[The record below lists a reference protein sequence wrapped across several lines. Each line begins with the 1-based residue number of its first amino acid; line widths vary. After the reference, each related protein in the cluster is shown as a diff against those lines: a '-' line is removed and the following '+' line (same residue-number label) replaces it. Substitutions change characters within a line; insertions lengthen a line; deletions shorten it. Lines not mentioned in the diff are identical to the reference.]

1 MAVTLQQ
8 IRELTI
14 RARSEGVDRLAADL
28 KAVAEAGKQVSATG
42 DGVTRSEEQVAKSML
57 SASRAANAVVREVDG
72 VARAQQDLE
81 KRQLAV
87 MRAIGQGAITHDQA
101 ARTLALL
108 DAKYTQIGNTAAKVT
123 AAHLAHAE
131 AAGLNRMQ
139 LQMLQSAASNSF
151 SSIASGAPIMM
162 VAAQQGADLVQAFS
176 MGPNGV
182 GGTFAALGRGALA
195 LITPLTLA
203 AAAVATA
210 SGVGLYGFARWRSE
224 AEALGN
230 ALDGLGRRS
239 GETRDSLAALASR
252 GATTGGLSQ
261 SSGRDLAAV
270 YAGVGLGGS
279 EIERSIGLT
288 RSFARVTGTDLEAAS
303 KALAGSLVEP
313 ISGFSKLNEQLG
325 FADEKTRIAVQSF
338 VQQGNVLGAQRTL
351 LDALAKGLEETTDRT
366 GTLGRLWREIAKSAS
381 DAASAMGHAVDVGVN
396 GPTPADRLRALREEA
411 DRLRRGETA
420 QSAMDPARWNE
431 QAFHGIAAGRWGTG
445 LGAGTERTKAL
456 EENLQKQREIQRV
469 IDAEAEEAARKAEE
483 SEMRRRSFDTSQKIY
498 SVLPEMEKRRL
509 LADQIKDLEAASNN
523 PALLD
528 RMAMSARDVTT
539 AIGLL
544 KDQLGGTLS
553 AMQRITLE
561 GDLALRSITART
573 DAQRAALAGDRTL
586 GGLSRSKMSD
596 ELREKVK
603 NEEAQ
608 VMAQSAAAAADRLR
622 TAQNASALVGL
633 PTYQRQRLEI
643 TQRWDW
649 QDHLNAGNPKA
660 LADNSAARKAEMEA
674 LSRNTISGPLDEANR
689 ALDSQNRLLAV
700 NIATFGQST
709 DKVVAARTAQ
719 EMLNRYIEQGVPITE
734 QMRRQV
740 EDYARSFGRLALAE
754 EEAEKRQRRV
764 VEGMDDLRST
774 SSSVFSAILHGKG
787 ADVGRIVSDKLID
800 QASNNLSEVLLGPK
814 GKPGGGLF
822 GGFFGGLFGGGAG
835 GSIATADIAAGVVN
849 LSGGLGVGGGGGLF
863 GGSETGAQSTASGIP
878 LPRPSPLTSPAA
890 GGLPLA
896 LGGNYRGDGVDP
908 RLTDILTK
916 ASGSSPYDVK
926 MISGLR
932 PGDPRFHGQGLA
944 TDIQLIDRS
953 TGKALPN
960 YQDATSFRDYEQ
972 FAQQARAVQMRD
984 YPELADQFRWG
995 GYFGG
1000 PKGKYG
1006 AMDEMHFDL
1015 GGGRVGMGGGSWEK
1029 GLTPEQLGYY
1039 PGAQSV
1045 GMGQAGAAT
1054 AALDRFADQTR
1065 AATGNLG
1072 GFGDGLARFTDG
1084 LGSGGGGGGGGLFGS
1099 LLKLFGFADGGVF
1112 SSGLVPF
1119 ASGGVFGAPT
1129 LFAMGG
1135 GRTGVLGEAGPEAI
1149 MPLSRGSDGRL
1160 GVRASIAGA
1169 RPSAPGGAAVAVPV
1183 TINNYAGAQVSA
1195 RPKVG
1200 AGGQRQIEVTIRQI
1214 KREIAEEY
1222 GLSPVVGRR

>member
-8 IRELTI
+8 IRELTV
-14 RARSEGVDRLAADL
+14 RARSEGVDRLARDL
-28 KAVAEAGKQVSATG
+28 NAVAEAGKKVSATG
-42 DGVTRSEEQVAKSML
+42 DGVTRSEEEVAKSML
-57 SASRAANAVVREVDG
+57 SAARAANVVVREVDA

-81 KRQLAV
+81 KRQLVV
-87 MRAIGQGAITHDQA
+87 MRAINQGAMTHDQA

-108 DAKYTQIGNTAAKVT
+108 DAKYAQVGNTTTKVT

-224 AEALGN
+224 ADALGHS
-230 ALDGLGRRS
+230 LEGIGRRS
-239 GETRDSLAALASR
+239 GETRDNLAALAAR
-252 GATTGGLSQ
+252 GATAGGLSQ
-261 SSGRDLAAV
+261 STGRDLAAT
-270 YAGVGLGGS
+270 YAGAGLGGATAEGAIS
-279 EIERSIGLT
+279 VT
-288 RSFARVTGTDLEAAS
+288 RRYARVLQVDVDAAGKS
-303 KALAGSLVEP
+303 LAAAFADPTKGLAT
-313 ISGFSKLNEQLG
+313 LNEQLG
-325 FADEKTRIAVQSF
+325 FADAKTRLWIEGM
-338 VQQGNVLGAQRTL
+338 QGSGDMLGAQRAL
-351 LDALAKGLEETTDRT
+351 LAALA
-366 GTLGRLWREIAKSAS
+366 
-381 DAASAMGHAVDVGVN
+381 
-396 GPTPADRLRALREEA
+396 
-411 DRLRRGETA
+411 
-420 QSAMDPARWNE
+420 
-431 QAFHGIAAGRWGTG
+431 
-445 LGAGTERTKAL
+445 
-456 EENLQKQREIQRV
+456 
-469 IDAEAEEAARKAEE
+469 
-483 SEMRRRSFDTSQKIY
+483 
-498 SVLPEMEKRRL
+498 
-509 LADQIKDLEAASNN
+509 KDLEAAEDRTSKLAKAWEWVKRTASDAAASTGQTVDRVISGPTDAERMNEMISQRQKLAALMVTSSDRFYDPDRADSFNAGLLHDLAATESEIEALERRLDRASRAAVGKGADQRLNQQSEAAWRDVNGVLPELERRRALDQEVARLEAAMNN
-523 PALLD
+523 PFLLD
-528 RMAMSARDVTT
+528 KMGVSARDLAT
-539 AIGLL
+539 ALDGVKVAAAGVMPL
-544 KDQLGGTLS
+544 
-553 AMQRITLE
+553 MERMRYE
-561 GDLALRSITART
+561 GDLALRSIQARSVAERASLAYDQSFAGRRRGEIDPAAEIRADIERRKVVEQAT
-573 DAQRAALAGDRTL
+573 RDAEERLRAANDSRALAG
-586 GGLSRSKMSD
+586 
-596 ELREKVK
+596 
-603 NEEAQ
+603 
-608 VMAQSAAAAADRLR
+608 
-622 TAQNASALVGL
+622 L
-633 PTYQRQRLEI
+633 PSYQRQREEI
-643 TQRWDW
+643 ERQFRRQNELDTGSP
-649 QDHLNAGNPKA
+649 AA
-660 LADNSAARKAEMEA
+660 LAKNASARSAALEA

-740 EDYARSFGRLALAE
+740 EDYARSFGKLALAE

-800 QASNNLSEVLLGPK
+800 QASNNLSEILLGPK

-849 LSGGLGVGGGGGLF
+849 LSGGLGVGGGAGGLF
-863 GGSETGAQSTASGIP
+863 GGSGTGAPSTASGIP
-878 LPRPSPLTSPAA
+878 LPRPSPLTTPTA

-896 LGGNYRGDGVDP
+896 LGSNYRGDGVDP
-908 RLTDILTK
+908 RLTDIMTK
-916 ASGSSPYDVK
+916 AGAASSYDVK

-944 TDIQLIDRS
+944 TDIQLFDRT

-960 YQDATSFRDYEQ
+960 YQDASSFRQYEQ
-972 FAQQARAVQMRD
+972 FAQTARGIQMRD

-1006 AMDEMHFDL
+1006 AMDTMHFDL

-1029 GLTPEQLGYY
+1029 GLTPEQLGYF

-1065 AATGNLG
+1065 DATGNLG

-1084 LGSGGGGGGGGLFGS
+1084 LGSGGGGGGGLFGS

-1160 GVRASIAGA
+1160 GVRASIAGS